1 VKNIAI
7 LGAKIIGSTLGQ
19 KWARVGHSVM
29 FAVRNINNPEVL
41 DFAFPGDAMGET
53 VQTCGPA
60 LNSKIVI
67 DAANRMGGGEMNST
81 GSFATHAP
89 GAHMF
94 RAFNRLGWKN
104 FEPPKFDNVIVYRV
118 WRLKHHI

>member
-60 LNSKIVI
+60 LNGSLGIAVVV
-67 DAANRMGGGEMNST
+67 ARYGGWSGGVKWFSP
-81 GSFATHAP
+81 S
-89 GAHMF
+89 
-94 RAFNRLGWKN
+94 RLA
-104 FEPPKFDNVIVYRV
+104 ERYSP
-118 WRLKHHI
+118 WRLLTF